1 MPILDTN
8 SFNFISRSPEQTR
21 RIGIRLGSYLQPHD
35 VICLSGELGAGKTTL
50 AQGIARGWGS
60 NDSVTSPTFV
70 LVNNYRKSDGS
81 EMNHLD
87 AYRLQNAMEAE
98 DLDLDSMMA
107 EGPFLVEWAERIKEA
122 LPVKYLWVDMQYLD
136 MEQRS
141 LIFVPHG
148 QRYINMVKNLQND
161 VVKSF
166 T

>member
-1 MPILDTN
+1 MTWAPA
-8 SFNFISRSPEQTR
+8 RPR
-21 RIGIRLGSYLQPHD
+21 
-35 VICLSGELGAGKTTL
+35 L

-60 NDSVTSPTFV
+60 SDIVTSPTFV
-70 LVNNYRKSDGS
+70 LVNNYRKSGGL

-98 DLDLDSMMA
+98 DLDLVGMMSD
-107 EGPFLVEWAERIKEA
+107 GPFLVEWAERIKEA
-122 LPVKYLWVDMQYLD
+122 LPEEHLWIDLQYLGV
-136 MEQRS
+136 EQRS

-148 QRYINMVKNLQND
+148 ERYIEMIRNLQKD